1 MTDSNGPQAAPGEK
15 RAGAKVLSDLGAL
28 WPAAFGAAIF
38 DFDGTL
44 AATEDLWEE
53 VDRIY
58 FGERGIAYDELAH
71 QTLATLGFAPGA
83 EWVRQTYGLD
93 EPVEDICDEWNRLGH
108 ALYATRV
115 ELRPGAREYLAAL
128 RETGVPMA
136 LATTNDPYVL
146 SAMKPHVDVD
156 EIFDAV
162 VCGKEVARPKDHP
175 DIYLEAAR
183 RIGAAPSACMVFED
197 ILPGVRSAR
206 RCGMRACAV
215 RCADERQP
223 REALRREADL
233 WLDDWRD
240 IPLP

>member
-1 MTDSNGPQAAPGEK
+1 M
-15 RAGAKVLSDLGAL
+15 GAEAL
-28 WPAAFGAAIF
+28 WPCGFRAAIF

-44 AATEDLWEE
+44 AATEGLWAE

-58 FGERGIAYDELAH
+58 FGERGISYDELAH
-71 QTLATLGFAPGA
+71 QTLATLGFGAGA

-115 ELRPGAREYLAAL
+115 ELRPGARDYLCAL
-128 RETGVPMA
+128 RAAGVPLA

-146 SAMKPHVDVD
+146 SAMRPLVDVH
-156 EIFDAV
+156 ELFDAF
-162 VCGKEVARPKDHP
+162 VCGKEVVRPKDHP
-175 DIYLEAAR
+175 KIYLEAAR
-183 RIGAAPSACMVFED
+183 RIGAAPDNCMVFED

-206 RCGMRACAV
+206 SCGMRTCAV

-223 REALRREADL
+223 REALRREADV
-233 WLDDWRD
+233 WLDEWTD
-240 IPLP
+240 IRLG